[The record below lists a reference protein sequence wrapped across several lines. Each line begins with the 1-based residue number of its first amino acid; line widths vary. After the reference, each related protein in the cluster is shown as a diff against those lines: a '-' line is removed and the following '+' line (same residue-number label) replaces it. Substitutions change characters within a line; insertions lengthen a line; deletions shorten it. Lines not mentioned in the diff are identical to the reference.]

1 MKYFFC
7 IDGGETK
14 SIATLYDSDGKILSK
29 SKSGSGNSFNDVH
42 NVEKN
47 IILLWSNCCK
57 KAKLNKNKIQLHT
70 IASFGLAGIKLDK
83 SRKYLKRK
91 INFFKK
97 LILSSDGFIALAGTS
112 ITKSVAI
119 LNIGTG
125 VVAHLIVNNYSQQ
138 LSGWGFPYGD
148 KGGGWWIGFRLVQE
162 TLKSK
167 DEYVKKD
174 SLTKKVLQILGGED
188 SKILTSLSNLKPNKL
203 AELTQVFFNHKKKS
217 KIFKSI
223 MKEGVS
229 EIEEIIKYM
238 IDEKKINKIYFTG
251 GLSKS
256 YLPFIKKKY
265 LNHIICNQT
274 DPLYGAFLIA
284 KGKFPYEKSKNK

>member
-1 MKYFFC
+1 MVVKLNQLPYN
-7 IDGGETK
+7 
-14 SIATLYDSDGKILSK
+14 SDGKILSK

-57 KAKLNKNKIQLHT
+57 KAKLNKNKIQSHT
-70 IASFGLAGIKLDK
+70 IASFGLAGIKFDK

-112 ITKSVAI
+112 ITKSVAV

-125 VVAHLIVNNYSQQ
+125 VVAHLIANNYSQQ

-167 DEYVKKD
+167 DAYVKKD
-174 SLTKKVLQILGGED
+174 PLTKKVLQILGGED
-188 SKILTSLSNLKPNKL
+188 TKILTSLSNLKPNKL

-238 IDEKKINKIYFTG
+238 IDEKKNK
-251 GLSKS
+251 
-256 YLPFIKKKY
+256 
-265 LNHIICNQT
+265 
-274 DPLYGAFLIA
+274 
-284 KGKFPYEKSKNK
+284 